1 MFYFLHWL
9 LINFVNTT
17 LIFMCL
23 FKIGFNLGQVQ
34 IKANSKSTQIQKVQF
49 KINKLKFEFD

>member
-1 MFYFLHWL
+1 
-9 LINFVNTT
+9 
-17 LIFMCL
+17 MCL